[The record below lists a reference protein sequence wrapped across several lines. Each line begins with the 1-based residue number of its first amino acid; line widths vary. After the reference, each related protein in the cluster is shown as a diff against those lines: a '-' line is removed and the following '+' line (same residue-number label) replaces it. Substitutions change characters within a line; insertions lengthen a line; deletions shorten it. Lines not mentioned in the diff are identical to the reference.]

1 MYERY
6 CELRNLKNLTDTQVA
21 EYCGFSKST
30 LSDWKSRKGTP
41 KLDKIQKIAE
51 CLGVSIDYLATGK
64 ETSDKFSDKNA
75 HLVAK
80 IRNDAELSSAL
91 QKYFEFSDVKKKHV
105 IELINLLSE

>member
-6 CELRNLKNLTDTQVA
+6 CELRDMKGLTDTQVA

-41 KLDKIQKIAE
+41 KLDKISKIAE
-51 CLGVSIDYLATGK
+51 CLDVSIDYLATGK
-64 ETSDKFSDKNA
+64 ETNYNFSDEAA
-75 HLVAK
+75 HLASK
-80 IRNDAELSSAL
+80 ILFDKELSYAL
-91 QKYFEFSDVKKKHV
+91 EKLLNLNNVKKKHV

>member
-30 LSDWKSRKGTP
+30 LSDWKSGKGTP
-41 KLDKIQKIAE
+41 KLDKIKKIAE

-64 ETSDKFSDKNA
+64 ETFDKFSDENA
-75 HLVAK
+75 RLVAK
-80 IRNDAELSSAL
+80 IRNDVELSSAL
-91 QKYFEFSDVKKKHV
+91 QIYFEFSDVKKKHV